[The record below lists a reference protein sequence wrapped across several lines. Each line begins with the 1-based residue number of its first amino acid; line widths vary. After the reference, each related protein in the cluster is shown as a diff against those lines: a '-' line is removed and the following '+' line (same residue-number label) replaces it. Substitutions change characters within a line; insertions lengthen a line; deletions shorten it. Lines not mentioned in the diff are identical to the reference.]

1 MPHQHPISGRSV
13 HLSGPHDIFICHDQ
27 ASAAVVKRL
36 SAALASR
43 GASSFS
49 CEAQPGASLHP
60 KLATSKSFLV
70 WATEDFFR
78 SRQCQAHLAMSFMS
92 STQGHPGGLSRILVI
107 NAEPTLKHIYPLI
120 LRQRVIAQAPGLP
133 EGPDLGDLAD
143 AIKDT
148 VDAIQ
153 GTLGEHYPQFTQGWI
168 EPFTQLIEEPSHF
181 AGRERELWDLH
192 LALTTPPDHTNDCGP
207 AVAILSGAQGLGKSL
222 MVREYAFRFGPSYPG
237 GIFRLSGAEA
247 LPALKLQ
254 ELRENPALKLQLLAL
269 LRQLDGDQP
278 MDESTDLATLRRTA
292 GMILARHSKPFLWIV
307 DDLPDGINGPA
318 LMQWL
323 APPSHHPSAA
333 RGATI
338 LISKSQRYD
347 QRGEAIHLPA
357 LDERAGFMALS
368 RGREPGR
375 SDERDALAWL
385 LDEAGRHPY
394 FTAMMAAK
402 AEDHGR
408 HRKTVFTWLA
418 QKLSRKSKPASALAE
433 KLQPDL
439 PESRESVCALILMDT
454 LSELTG
460 GARDLMRLAAELA
473 EHPIPLEFIRECLL
487 LGGLSQD
494 DRRED
499 LFTIFL
505 NEPEET
511 PLNHETATRYVAE
524 GAESLARHALALMTE
539 DSLEVSR
546 FAKLI
551 FNQVIP
557 PSPRQTLLREAA
569 LQALYVAAESS
580 HQRGDWGQLA
590 ALAPHGRQLISDLRE
605 RAIDPEDSAAE
616 ITGRIRLALH
626 LADLD
631 LLHGAKSRALSL
643 FRGASAYLIRAM
655 AMDPHNPAR
664 QRDFA
669 RVQEQLGDLL
679 FENQEPLTALD
690 HYRKSLGI
698 RTFMAKQDALGEE
711 RIIDPLRLNV
721 KISKLQRALND
732 PESAL
737 QTQQAAH
744 SFYRQLAERSK
755 DNPTLQFDIASSHVQ
770 MAELQIELHDALNA
784 MRELENALPLFEE
797 LAEKHPEQITYARA
811 PAKVHNRIGD
821 ILHGR
826 DDLSGA
832 LNRYRTGLNLAEE
845 VVRLQSEDP
854 ELQRDLAIAHNNI
867 GEILQGLDDSAE
879 AVAHF
884 TAFLDIASQPAHQPA
899 FQGMRSRDVAAVHIK
914 LGRLSESEKAYQQAL
929 ETYLT
934 ARSMIEKLA
943 IEYPEHQILR
953 EDLHWLRHKI
963 SRITERLEADQ
974 RRMARNNPT
983 SGHSL

>member
-1 MPHQHPISGRSV
+1 MPHQHSISGRSV

-36 SAALASR
+36 SAALAIR

-49 CEAQPGASLHP
+49 HEALPGAGLHP

-92 STQGHPGGLSRILVI
+92 STQGQPGGLSRILVI
-107 NAEPTLKHIYPLI
+107 NAEPSLKHIYPLA
-120 LRQRVIAQAPGLP
+120 LRDRVIAQAPGLP
-133 EGPDLGDLAD
+133 EGPDLGELAD
-143 AIKDT
+143 AIKTT
-148 VDAIQ
+148 VDALQ
-153 GTLGEHYPQFTQGWI
+153 GTLGEHYPQFTQGWMEPYSHLTQ
-168 EPFTQLIEEPSHF
+168 EPFYFE
-181 AGRERELWDLH
+181 GRERELWDLH
-192 LALTTPPDHTNDCGP
+192 QALTGSQGKGPP
-207 AVAILSGAQGLGKSL
+207 VAILSGAGGLGKSL

-237 GIFRLSGAEA
+237 GMFRLSGAEA
-247 LPALKLQ
+247 LPAFRLQ
-254 ELRENPALKLQLLAL
+254 ELRENPALKHQLLAL
-269 LRQLDGDQP
+269 LRKIDGDQAL
-278 MDESTDLATLRRTA
+278 DESTDLATLRRTL
-292 GMILARHSKPFLWIV
+292 GMALSRHSKPFLWIV

-323 APPSHHPSAA
+323 APEPPSPSTP
-333 RGATI
+333 RGASI
-338 LISKSQRYD
+338 LISNSPRYD

-357 LDERAGFMALS
+357 LDERAGFRVLS
-368 RGREPGR
+368 RGRVPGR
-375 SDERDALAWL
+375 SDEREALMWL
-385 LDEAGRHPY
+385 LEEAGRHPY
-394 FTAMMAAK
+394 FTAMMAAL
-402 AEDHGR
+402 AEDHRR

-433 KLQPDL
+433 KLQLEL
-439 PESRESVCALILMDT
+439 PESRGNVCALILMDT
-454 LSELTG
+454 LNELQG

-473 EHPIPLEFIRECLL
+473 EHPIPFDFIRECLL

-505 NEPEET
+505 NEPEEI

-524 GAESLARHALALMTE
+524 GSEHLARHALVLTTE
-539 DSLEVSR
+539 DSLNVSR
-546 FAKLI
+546 LARMI
-551 FNQVIP
+551 FNQVVP

-569 LQALYVAAESS
+569 LQALYVTAESC
-580 HQRGDWGQLA
+580 HQSGDWGRLA

-616 ITGRIRLALH
+616 ITGRIRLAVH

-631 LLHGAKSRALSL
+631 LLHGAKTRALSI

-655 AMDPHNPAR
+655 AIDPHNPAR

-669 RVQEQLGDLL
+669 RIQEQLGDLL
-679 FENQEPLTALD
+679 SENQEPLTALD

-698 RTFMAKQDALGEE
+698 RSFMAKQDALGDE
-711 RIIDPLRLNV
+711 RITDPLRLNV
-721 KISKLQRALND
+721 KISKLQRELND
-732 PESAL
+732 PDSAL

-744 SFYRQLAERSK
+744 SFYRQLAERSPET
-755 DNPTLQFDIASSHVQ
+755 PTLQFDIASSHVQ
-770 MAELQIELHDALNA
+770 MAELYIELHDALNA
-784 MRELENALPLFEE
+784 MKELEHALPLFEE
-797 LAEKHPEQITYARA
+797 LALKLPEHIPYARA
-811 PAKVHNRIGD
+811 PAKVHNRMGD
-821 ILHGR
+821 ILHRR

-832 LNRYRTGLNLAEE
+832 LNRYRTGLRLAEA
-845 VVRLQSEDP
+845 VARLRPEDP
-854 ELQRDLAIAHNNI
+854 ELKRDLAIAHNNI
-867 GEILQGLDDSAE
+867 GETLQGLDDATE

-884 TAFLDIASQPAHQPA
+884 KAFLDIATQPAHQPA
-899 FQGMRSRDVAAVHIK
+899 FHGMRSRDIATVHIK
-914 LGRLSESEKAYQQAL
+914 LGRLSESEKDFQAAL
-929 ETYLT
+929 EAYLT

-943 IEYPEHQILR
+943 IEYPEHQMLR
-953 EDLHWLRHKI
+953 EDLQWLRHKI